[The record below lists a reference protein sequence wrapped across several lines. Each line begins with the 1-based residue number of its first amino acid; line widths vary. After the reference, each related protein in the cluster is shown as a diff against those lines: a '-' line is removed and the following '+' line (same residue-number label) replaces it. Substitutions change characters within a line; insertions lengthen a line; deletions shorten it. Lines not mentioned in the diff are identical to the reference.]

1 MLAHAQAFVVA
12 FPSFVVEIAVID
24 VAAAALLLVLSLLGL
39 HPAVL
44 TTRTTPSHQLPPNIR
59 TTDDL
64 RPIIE
69 DLLARSPTLR
79 EQCARIAIAK
89 KTWVSVTLS
98 VVRFPSLVRAR
109 STARRYQTGLLVI
122 DVEIPPASQD
132 FAELLAHELEH
143 VTEFIDGLDF
153 QKLARSRKAGVAR
166 CGSDGSFETER
177 AQTAGRKVK
186 FEVETTPNAS
196 ALPR

>member
-1 MLAHAQAFVVA
+1 MIVVV
-12 FPSFVVEIAVID
+12 P
-24 VAAAALLLVLSLLGL
+24 AALVLALSLLGL

-44 TTRTTPSHQLPPNIR
+44 TARSRTSHQLPPNIR

-79 EQCARIAIAK
+79 EQCARIAIAN

-98 VVRFPSLVRAR
+98 VVRFPSLARAR
-109 STARRYQTGLLVI
+109 STARRYQSGLLVI

-132 FAELLAHELEH
+132 FPELLAHELEH
-143 VTEFIDGLDF
+143 VTEFIEGVDF
-153 QKLARSRKAGVAR
+153 KKLARARKAGSAH
-166 CGSDGSFETER
+166 CASDGSFETDR
-177 AQTAGRKVK
+177 AYKAGRRAK
-186 FEVETTPNAS
+186 FEVESTPTPS